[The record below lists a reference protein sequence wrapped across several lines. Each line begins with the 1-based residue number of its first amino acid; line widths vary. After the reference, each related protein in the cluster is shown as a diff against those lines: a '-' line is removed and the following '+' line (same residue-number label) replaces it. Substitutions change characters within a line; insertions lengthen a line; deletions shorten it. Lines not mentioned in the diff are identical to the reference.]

1 MTILKIAIFRCECRL
16 IRMVLIIVGS
26 YAFLWGKSKETKCV
40 VQQKVEEAEEH
51 GRLSTGG
58 PIGSQ
63 LSTTTLLEAN
73 ISDIDV
79 DENGRITGL
88 F

>member
-1 MTILKIAIFRCECRL
+1 
-16 IRMVLIIVGS
+16 MVLIIVGL
-26 YAFLWGKSKETKCV
+26 YFLLWWKSKEAKCA
-40 VQQKVEEAEEH
+40 VQQKVEVVEEH

-63 LSTTTLLEAN
+63 LSTTTLLQAN

-79 DENGRITGL
+79 DENRDRAQNTSS
-88 F
+88 

>member
-1 MTILKIAIFRCECRL
+1 
-16 IRMVLIIVGS
+16 MVLIIVGS

-63 LSTTTLLEAN
+63 LSTTTHLQAN

-79 DENGRITGL
+79 DENRDRARNTSS
-88 F
+88 